1 MIIERALTNGPEA
14 AADLAGKRAAKHAR
28 RRGVALLSG
37 LLLLGADASWAA
49 RPAPVATSPLRF

>member
-14 AADLAGKRAAKHAR
+14 AADLAGKRAAKQAR

-37 LLLLGADASWAA
+37 LLHGQLPST
-49 RPAPVATSPLRF
+49 RLRS